1 MKTKIMCL
9 ITISMLCCSLAGC
22 NFTQEEKVTN
32 KAGKVID
39 VGDINTYS
47 VLKDVDF
54 ESSIPTETDRVK
66 KSLEIDAQIQKLLN
80 DKTYTFKTLDASN
93 IIVNA
98 YGNSPLT
105 ALALF
110 VTDEKCSVTVTVKGK
125 TDATDITSSVDKP
138 TKSHRVPIV
147 GLYPA
152 TDNTV
157 TIQLLDEN
165 KKEIDAKTFIIKT
178 DPLPTTLSNS
188 LKVYKHTKTSAFKL
202 TEVSGFQTPYIYSFD
217 ENGDIRWFLN
227 EKYGC
232 YGYFPLSNGHF
243 MWMDGD
249 DMNITPEKPHSQNM
263 YETDYLGRVYQIYYV
278 KNGLHHEII
287 EKEEGGNL
295 LVATSSLEDGHFEE
309 TLQEI
314 SRTTGQAVKTVYMKD
329 IYGEDAVREGD
340 WAHINTISYY
350 KEDDSLVVSTRNVHT
365 VVKFNWTTGDIIW
378 TFGHPSVWSGSS
390 VASHCLKA
398 TGDNF
403 DWQFQQHA
411 SYVLDRDLDNNPE
424 TIELMMFDNHWDDD
438 APIDALTPTKES
450 FVRIYSI
457 NEKEGTTSLLK
468 EYKSAKSRITSN
480 WQADFDAGRVFSMNG
495 YIKWREE
502 NDGMHG
508 MFYEYDY
515 ETEKLLNQWGTIYTY
530 YRGYRM
536 DIDIN
541 SCSSALKSQVRD
553 NYFCG
558 ELNQP
563 EDAKELAKKA
573 ENKQETSEQEA
584 TIAAKAKD
592 VTIPTKKLKAS
603 KASYSILGNILKINA
618 YDHSIK
624 KVEFVGNRNYYIFD
638 YNYAGKGL
646 KKFKKLS
653 YNLSLSFQN
662 MKPDNYKIIITYKKK
677 RYDSGQTLS
686 IKR

>member
-1 MKTKIMCL
+1 MRSKFLLLLSVCTFSL
-9 ITISMLCCSLAGC
+9 LLAGC
-22 NFTQEEKVTN
+22 GKSSQEPVTN
-32 KAGKVID
+32 AAGEVID
-39 VGDINTYS
+39 VGDENTYS
-47 VLKDVDF
+47 VLKEVDF
-54 ESSIPTETDRVK
+54 ESNIPTETDRVK
-66 KSLEIDAQIQKLLN
+66 HSLKIDKQIQDIL
-80 DKTYTFKTLDASN
+80 DAKTYTFETLDASN
-93 IIVNA
+93 VIVNA

-110 VTDEKCSVTVTVKGK
+110 ETDTKCSVTVTVKGK
-125 TDATDITSSVDKP
+125 TEATDISSSVDKP
-138 TKSHRVPIV
+138 TTTHRVPIV
-147 GLYPA
+147 GLYPNME
-152 TDNTV
+152 NTV
-157 TIQLLDEN
+157 IIQLFDEN
-165 KKEIDAKTFIIKT
+165 GKELSSKELKIKT
-178 DPLPTTLSNS
+178 DPLPTTLNGAV
-188 LKVYKHTKTSAFKL
+188 KVYKHNATSAFKL

-217 ENGDIRWFLN
+217 ENGDVRWFLN

-243 MWMDGD
+243 IWMDGN
-249 DMNITPEKPHSQNM
+249 DMNQTPEKPHSQNM

-295 LVATSSLEDGHFEE
+295 LVATSSLEDEHFEE
-309 TLQEI
+309 TIQEI
-314 SRTTGQAVKTVYMKD
+314 SRESGQPVKTVYMKD
-329 IYGEDAVREGD
+329 IYGKEAVREGD

-350 KEDDSLVVSTRNVHT
+350 KNDDSLVVSTRNVHT
-365 VVKFNWTTGDIIW
+365 VVKFNWSTGDIIW
-378 TFGHPSVWSGSS
+378 TFGSPTVWDGSS
-390 VASHCLKA
+390 VAQHCLKA

-411 SYVLDRDLDNNPE
+411 AYIVDKDLDNNPD
-424 TIELMMFDNHWDDD
+424 TIELVMFDNHWDDD
-438 APIDALTPTKES
+438 APIDALTETKES

-457 NEKEGTTSLLK
+457 NEKEGTASLLK

-495 YIKWREE
+495 YIKWRSE

-515 ETEKLLNQWGTIYTY
+515 DSEEVLNQWGTPYTF
-530 YRGYRM
+530 YRAYRM

-541 SCSSALKSQVRD
+541 SCSSSLESQVRD

-563 EDAKELAKKA
+563 TDAKELAEELEKNS
-573 ENKQETSEQEA
+573 ESETII
-584 TIAAKAKD
+584 TKAKD
-592 VTIPTKKLKAS
+592 VTIPTKLLKES

-618 YDHSIK
+618 YDHAVK
-624 KVEFVGNRNYYIFD
+624 KVEFVGRRHYYIFNYD
-638 YNYAGKGL
+638 YAGKGL

-662 MKPDNYKIIITYKKK
+662 MEPDEYKIVITYKKK
-677 RYDSGQTLS
+677 RYDSGQTIT
-686 IKR
+686 IKK